1 MRDSLLVHINGVAH
15 RIGAPRAFQT
25 LSRFLRY
32 DQRATGTKIVCEE
45 GDCGACTVLVGR
57 VENGAL
63 RYRPVN
69 SCIQF
74 LFQLDCTHVVTVEG
88 LARGGELTPLQDAM
102 VRCHGAQ
109 CGYCTPG
116 FVMAMAGIFECTAHP
131 TRDDVRVALTGNLC
145 RCTGYEPIINA
156 ALEAASGRSETETE
170 APRRTG
176 EAAPGS
182 AVLQPRME
190 QLYPSEPILRAIAA
204 HAREPVGIGHFF
216 KPVDLESAIRFKAE
230 NPKCVIVQGA
240 TDFGVWCNKRGFEAE
255 ALLSLDAIEGLGDI
269 RVDGGVM
276 IAGGRATLADF
287 EAAVREVVPQLA
299 PIMDRFG
306 SPQIKNAGTLAGNIA
321 NASPIADTLPF
332 LYVTDASL
340 ELTGLSGTRTVAI
353 RDFYLGYK
361 TLDLKPDEIITRIVI
376 PLPSASETLRLYKVS
391 KRSHLDISTFT
402 AAMLMR
408 RTDGRVDSIRIAY
421 GGVAPVVLR
430 LGKTEEFLAG
440 KSLAAETFAEAGG
453 IARGEIAPISDVRGS
468 RDFRLQL
475 AENILQRFYH
485 EVRA

>member
-1 MRDSLLVHINGVAH
+1 VRDFLLVHINGVPH
-15 RIGAPRAFQT
+15 RIGAPQAFET

-57 VENGAL
+57 RENGTL
-63 RYRPVN
+63 RYRPIN

-74 LFQLDCTHVVTVEG
+74 LFQLDGTHIVTVEG
-88 LARGGELTPLQDAM
+88 LARGGALTPVQDAM

-116 FVMAMAGIFECTAHP
+116 FIMAMAGMYECTSQP
-131 TRDDVRVALTGNLC
+131 TEGDVRAALTGNLC
-145 RCTGYEPIINA
+145 RCTGYTSIIKA
-156 ALEAASGRSETETE
+156 ALEATD
-170 APRRTG
+170 
-176 EAAPGS
+176 
-182 AVLQPRME
+182 QPKIE
-190 QLYPSEPILRAIAA
+190 QLYPSESIRA
-204 HAREPVGIGHFF
+204 HEREEVRIGNFY
-216 KPVDLESAIRFKAE
+216 KPVDLESAIRFKSE
-230 NPKCVIVQGA
+230 HPKCVIVQGA
-240 TDFGVWCNKRGFEAE
+240 TDFGVWCNKRGFVAE
-255 ALLSLDAIEGLGDI
+255 ALLSLDGIEGLGDI
-269 RVDGGVM
+269 RHDDGALIV
-276 IAGGRATLADF
+276 GGRASLADF
-287 EAAVREVVPQLA
+287 EVAVREIVPELA

-332 LYVTDASL
+332 LFVTNASL

-353 RDFYLGYK
+353 ADFYLGYK

-376 PLPSASETLRLYKVS
+376 PLPSKSETLRLYKIS
-391 KRSHLDISTFT
+391 KRSHLDISSFT

-408 RTDGRVDSIRIAY
+408 RNDGRVDSIRIAY

-430 LGKTEEFLAG
+430 LPKTEQFLAG
-440 KSLAAETFAEAGG
+440 KTLARETFAEAGE
-453 IARGEIAPISDVRGS
+453 IARGEVAPISDVRGS

-475 AENILQRFYH
+475 AENVLQRFYYDL
-485 EVRA
+485 